1 VVDVMPRGK
10 GGLWWLWG
18 FWTPGESCLP
28 SGASVSVSAAA
39 AASAAAASAAPL
51 PEQMSHVISQKL
63 FPRSLPTE
71 KPKANVCSVVL
82 WWCFGGLG
90 GVSSTSGAYCLVV
103 ASCGDPRTAADYHQK
118 IGTERR
124 DKSEDASSRVS
135 GCLASFVVAPSLG

>member
-1 VVDVMPRGK
+1 MFVQWCS
-10 GGLWWLWG
+10 GGAL
-18 FWTPGESCLP
+18 E
-28 SGASVSVSAAA
+28 
-39 AASAAAASAAPL
+39 
-51 PEQMSHVISQKL
+51 
-63 FPRSLPTE
+63 
-71 KPKANVCSVVL
+71 VL
-82 WWCFGGLG
+82 WWFG